1 MTFDDIEKFS
11 SVNRNAPLLSNSRQY
26 ASWNGTTSM
35 NLTSYEG
42 KYPKCL
48 FNKGVRL
55 VNEDHVGHVI
65 RETEDKILI
74 FGHENFK
81 NDVPKSKIATM
92 DRNVI
97 LAFDLIWLS
106 VYKVDM
112 SSPLPLNSP
121 SLLRENQFVY
131 DNF

>member
-1 MTFDDIEKFS
+1 
-11 SVNRNAPLLSNSRQY
+11 VNLP
-26 ASWNGTTSM
+26 
-35 NLTSYEG
+35 SYEG

-55 VNEDHVGHVI
+55 VNEDHKGHVI

-106 VYKVDM
+106 VSKVDM

-121 SLLRENQFVY
+121 SLLRENQLVY

>member
-11 SVNRNAPLLSNSRQY
+11 SVNRNAALPSNSRQY
-26 ASWNGTTSM
+26 ASWNGITSV
-35 NLTSYEG
+35 NLASYEG
-42 KYPKCL
+42 KYPRCL

-55 VNEDHVGHVI
+55 ENEDHKGHVI
-65 RETEDKILI
+65 RETEHKILI

-97 LAFDLIWLS
+97 LGFGSIWLS
-106 VYKVDM
+106 VYKVGM

-121 SLLRENQFVY
+121 SLLREN
-131 DNF
+131 